1 MIGQPTMARAL
12 EFIHIKEGD
21 EELQEAI
28 EKLMEENPHKDKTEV
43 EYQAISKLFESWMES
58 YTWEN
63 HELMLMNAYIADFV
77 ANC

>member
-1 MIGQPTMARAL
+1 MIGQPTMRRVL
-12 EFIHIKEGD
+12 EFIHTKEGD
-21 EELQEAI
+21 EELQEVV
-28 EKLMEENPHKDKTEV
+28 EELMEENPHKNKTEIR
-43 EYQAISKLFESWMES
+43 YKAISKLFESWMES

>member
-1 MIGQPTMARAL
+1 MIGQPTMIKVL
-12 EFIHIKEGD
+12 EFIHTKEGD
-21 EELQEAI
+21 EELQEMI
-28 EKLMEENPHKDKTEV
+28 NELMEENPCKDKREV
-43 EYQAISKLFESWMES
+43 RYKAISKLFESWMES